1 MSIFANVPRKGEGRG
16 STWVAARAPAPQ
28 CVGDILHRDFSLA
41 TMSLNSIRDL
51 QSKLKYQVLV
61 NWGCQICGSCLLW
74 GCKMQV
80 CVRWGEVLG
89 GLGLQQPISCPG
101 SSLNP
106 PMPAPQIEL
115 FPMEEDDKDYVKPTL
130 PLSPLWPTYPEI
142 TRRRLI

>member
-1 MSIFANVPRKGEGRG
+1 
-16 STWVAARAPAPQ
+16 
-28 CVGDILHRDFSLA
+28 
-41 TMSLNSIRDL
+41 
-51 QSKLKYQVLV
+51 
-61 NWGCQICGSCLLW
+61 
-74 GCKMQV
+74 MQA

-101 SSLNP
+101 SSLNPPPPPPPP